1 MRAKQCSPE
10 GEWMAA
16 MRAGD
21 FDRAWAINDSDLARR
36 IAERT
41 SKHEGPRHLQ
51 HIWRGEPLEGAR
63 VLVRCYHGLGDTL
76 QFIRFAGPLRRIAR
90 EVIVWAQPELL
101 SLLRNVEGV
110 DRVLRLH
117 DRAPEAD
124 YDVDIEIMELGHA
137 LRATQPCISQAVP
150 YLRPP
155 QYGSNV
161 GGRTF
166 EAQNFH
172 VGIVWRAGDWDR
184 RRSVD
189 LARFAPLADVPC
201 VRLHL
206 LQPTH
211 VSERPLS
218 FPADDCTSADIA
230 DVAATLTGL
239 DLVLT
244 VDTMMAHLA
253 GAMAVPVWT
262 MLCRDCDWRWGTG
275 TNTAWYPTMRLFRQ
289 RRVGQ
294 WGPVIEEISSELR
307 KIVRER
313 TKERVSME
321 AVGK

>member
-1 MRAKQCSPE
+1 
-10 GEWMAA
+10 MAA

-36 IAERT
+36 IAEHT
-41 SKHEGPRHLQ
+41 PKHEGPRHLQ

-76 QFIRFAGPLRRIAR
+76 QFIRFARPLPRIAR

-117 DRAPEAD
+117 DGTPEAD

-137 LRATQPCISQAVP
+137 LRATQRCISQAVP

-155 QYGSNV
+155 QRGSNV
-161 GGRTF
+161 GSRT
-166 EAQNFH
+166 NFH

-184 RRSVD
+184 RRSVN
-189 LARFAPLADVPC
+189 LAHFASLADVPR

-206 LQPTH
+206 LQPTQ

-218 FPADDCTSADIA
+218 FRADDCTSPDIA

-244 VDTMMAHLA
+244 VDTMTAHLA

-262 MLCRDCDWRWGTG
+262 MLCRDCDWRWGAG
-275 TNTAWYPTMRLFRQ
+275 TNTPWYPTMRLFRQ
-289 RRVGQ
+289 RRADE

-307 KIVRER
+307 GIVRER
-313 TKERVSME
+313 TKERVRME